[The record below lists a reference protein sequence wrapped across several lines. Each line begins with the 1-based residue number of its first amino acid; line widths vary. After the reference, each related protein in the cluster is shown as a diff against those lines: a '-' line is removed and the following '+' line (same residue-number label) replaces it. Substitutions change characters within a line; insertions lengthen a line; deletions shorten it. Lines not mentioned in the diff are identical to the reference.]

1 MAPEQY
7 ENRMEAMAGMNQEIM
22 DHELEV
28 RYEKY
33 KGILKN
39 LTIMSDVFMR
49 NVFKERRCTEYVLQV
64 IMGKKDLK
72 VLDQVLQ
79 KDYKNLQG
87 RSAILDCVVRDADGR
102 QFDVEIQQDTEGA
115 SPKRARY
122 HSGLMD
128 MNTLN
133 AGQDFDELP
142 ETHVIFIT
150 RDDVLGYGL
159 PIYHI
164 GRKIEEV
171 GTDFKDEAYIIY
183 VNSSRQ
189 DDTELGRLMKDF
201 HCKNAKDIHS
211 EVLARR
217 VYELKETQEGVD
229 HMCRE
234 MDEIYNEGA
243 KLGEERGRIQGIA
256 EGLAAGEMK
265 AKKETALTLA
275 EKGMSASDIA
285 DIVKV
290 SVKLV
295 QEWLSGNMSLV
306 K

>member
-1 MAPEQY
+1 MSPEQY
-7 ENRMEAMAGMNQEIM
+7 GNRMEAMAGMNQEIM
-22 DHELEV
+22 DHELEA

-49 NVFKERRCTEYVLQV
+49 NVFKKRECTEYVLQV

-150 RDDVLGYGL
+150 RDDVLGYNL

-171 GTDFKDEAYIIY
+171 GTYFNDEAYIIY

-201 HCKNAKDIHS
+201 HCKNAEDIHS

-229 HMCRE
+229 SMCRE

-243 KLGEERGRIQGIA
+243 KRGRDEGIAQGI
-256 EGLAAGEMK
+256 EFGEMK
-265 AKKETALTLA
+265 AKKETDLTLA
-275 EKGMSASDIA
+275 EKGMSAADIA

-295 QEWLSGNMSLV
+295 QEWLSGNMSLI

>member
-1 MAPEQY
+1 
-7 ENRMEAMAGMNQEIM
+7 MEAVADM
-22 DHELEV
+22 DYTVADNELEV

-33 KGILKN
+33 RGVLKN
-39 LTIMSDVFMR
+39 LTLMSDVFMR
-49 NVFKERRCTEYVLQV
+49 NVFKKRECTEYVLQV

-72 VLDQVLQ
+72 VLNQVIQ
-79 KDYKNLQG
+79 MDYKNLQG
-87 RSAILDCVVRDADGR
+87 RSAILDCVARDADGK
-102 QFDVEIQQDTEGA
+102 QFDVEIQQDNEGA

-142 ETHVIFIT
+142 ESHVIFIT
-150 RDDVLGYGL
+150 RDDALGYGL

-171 GTDFKDEAYIIY
+171 GENFKDEAYIIY

-189 DDTELGRLMKDF
+189 DDTELGCLMHDFYCKD
-201 HCKNAKDIHS
+201 AEDIHS
-211 EVLARR
+211 EILAKR

-229 HMCRE
+229 TMCRE
-234 MDEIYNEGA
+234 MDQIYKE
-243 KLGEERGRIQGIA
+243 
-256 EGLAAGEMK
+256 GEMK
-265 AKKETALTLA
+265 AKKETAINMKK
-275 EKGMSASDIA
+275 KGYSDSTIA
-285 DIVKV
+285 DLLEVGLNIVQQWV
-290 SVKLV
+290 SGVV
-295 QEWLSGNMSLV
+295 SLA

>member
-1 MAPEQY
+1 MAQ
-7 ENRMEAMAGMNQEIM
+7 GVM
-22 DHELEV
+22 DYELEA
-28 RYEKY
+28 RYERY
-33 KGILKN
+33 RGVLKN

-49 NVFKERRCTEYVLQV
+49 NVFKKRECTEYVLQV
-64 IMGKKDLK
+64 IMGRKDLK

-87 RSAILDCVVRDADGR
+87 RSAILDCVVRDADGS
-102 QFDVEIQQDTEGA
+102 QFNVEIQQDTEGA

-133 AGQDFDELP
+133 AGQDFEELP
-142 ETHVIFIT
+142 ETYVIFIT
-150 RDDVLGYGL
+150 RDDVLGYDL

-164 GRKIEEV
+164 ERKIEEI
-171 GTDFKDEAYIIY
+171 GAEFKDESYIIY
-183 VNSSRQ
+183 VNSGCQ
-189 DDTELGRLMKDF
+189 DDTELGRLMHDF
-201 HCKNAKDIHS
+201 HCKDAEDMHS
-211 EVLARR
+211 EILAKR

-229 HMCRE
+229 FMCRE

-243 KLGEERGRIQGIA
+243 ERGRVQGIA
-256 EGLAAGEMK
+256 EGLAAGELK
-265 AKKETALTLA
+265 AKKEMALSLA
-275 EKGMSASDIA
+275 SMGVSVERIA
-285 DIVKV
+285 EAAKV

-295 QEWLSGNMSLV
+295 QEWLSGSISLV